1 MWRRELI
8 YTFYK
13 DRDTVAKVIHSD
25 SEYIIEYYFHNSLFY
40 SESFPGKSVHYVRSA
55 ADNWTL
61 GIKKL
66 PEGVEPAYEQDD
78 GPITDEQIKQIEES
92 IAVSDIVH
100 EPHELKNW
108 PFPDSDMS
116 VQTLYPQ
123 PGWPFPHK

>member
-13 DRDTVAKVIHSD
+13 DRDTVAKVMHSD

-66 PEGVEPAYEQDD
+66 AEGVEPTKPLD
-78 GPITDEQIKQIEES
+78 
-92 IAVSDIVH
+92 